1 MAGCA
6 HIWDLSADQVIKR
19 LLVHIFPSTAAV
31 LIFFVLSGN
40 VLWRSFV
47 RKKLSAG
54 DTLDY
59 LCARVFRLFPLVIV
73 TVLPFGYLD
82 NANWKQ
88 VLANMLLLSNILNGV
103 LWSLQVEIVGSA
115 VIFAI
120 WLWSRGER
128 IRLLG
133 CLFGLARPCGRIPIT
148 GNMEISDR
156 QPPD

>member
-1 MAGCA
+1 MRAYSTFGTQ
-6 HIWDLSADQVIKR
+6 SADQVIKR

-31 LIFFVLSGN
+31 LIFFVLSGH

-82 NANWKQ
+82 NASWKQ
-88 VLANMLLLSNILNGV
+88 VLANMLLLSNSLNGV

-115 VIFAI
+115 VVFAI
-120 WLWSRGER
+120 WLWSMGER
-128 IRLLG
+128 FQALG
-133 CLFGLARPCGRIPIT
+133 LPVWAG
-148 GNMEISDR
+148 
-156 QPPD
+156 